1 MNVNVIGSNTEIYSG
16 VGFLTQAA
24 PTNFHVFMKRKV
36 LAKDEAADDWR
47 EETEAEKKLWNPATR
62 NGWLRLNR
70 LSMNG

>member
-47 EETEAEKKLWNPATR
+47 EETEAEKKCSGIQR
-62 NGWLRLNR
+62 REMGGSVSIVYR
-70 LSMNG
+70 